1 VIRFVAVYSDRI
13 CRISLSFSQYSR
25 ELQ

>member
-13 CRISLSFSQYSR
+13 CRISLSFSQ
-25 ELQ
+25 